1 MPGMNDEDSRRRPKE
16 AGDEDLTPSPDTTSQ
31 RRTDD
36 APSDTGGTVLPDA
49 GIRSME
55 ERLEFLRAELA
66 KWKAAQER
74 YPARADD
81 MNRRITELQAA
92 IDDTQARLAEYRT
105 RRGGN
110 I

>member
-1 MPGMNDEDSRRRPKE
+1 MSKDDSRRRKDT
-16 AGDEDLTPSPDTTSQ
+16 GDAELKDPDTGSGAAPSGAKDGVSPD
-31 RRTDD
+31 
-36 APSDTGGTVLPDA
+36 V

-55 ERLEFLRAELA
+55 ERLEFLRTELA
-66 KWKAAQER
+66 KWQASQAR

-81 MNRRITELQAA
+81 MKRRITDLQAA
-92 IDDTQARLAEYRT
+92 IADTEARLAEYRG